1 MALERDCL
9 PWDVEV
15 GAESPVITK
24 CYKGESICISGD
36 NVLLGPS
43 LHAA

>member
-9 PWDVEV
+9 PWGVEV

-24 CYKGESICISGD
+24 CYKGESICKS
-36 NVLLGPS
+36 GPS